1 MQSPEDILN
10 QAKQIK
16 DEAKLFYE
24 RFKKENNQPR
34 MAHVKLIFNTA
45 EAVRYE
51 LEVDSLTTAPAPPW
65 NVLLAIMKIGVNIDD
80 SAEEELLPL
89 FSRFKDFEKSYEKL
103 IRQGNVV

>member
-1 MQSPEDILN
+1 M
-10 QAKQIK
+10 
-16 DEAKLFYE
+16 E
-24 RFKKENNQPR
+24 RFKKENNRPR
-34 MAHVKLIFNTA
+34 MAHVKLIFDIA

-51 LEVDSLTTAPAPPW
+51 LEVNSLTTAPPPPW

-103 IRQGNVV
+103 IRIRK